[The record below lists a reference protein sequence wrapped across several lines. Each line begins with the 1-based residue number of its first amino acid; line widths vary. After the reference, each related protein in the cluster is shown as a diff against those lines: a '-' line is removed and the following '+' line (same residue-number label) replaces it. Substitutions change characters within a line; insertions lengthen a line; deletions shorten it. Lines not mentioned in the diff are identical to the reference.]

1 MSKKWSFFWD
11 FGVFFSNNRDSVGT
25 ALPLREKGAV
35 GRWVEHGSV
44 EDKVTIVSSAV
55 LPKLVGRIYVRL
67 S

>member
-1 MSKKWSFFWD
+1 M
-11 FGVFFSNNRDSVGT
+11 FFSNNRDSVGT

-35 GRWVEHGSV
+35 ERWVEHGSV